1 MIRKANVNDAEEIAK
16 ILVYSWQVN
25 FKGIVPENYLNQM
38 DTVKISKGIE
48 KSIEEN
54 SLFVAEIDG
63 TIVAFAGCGLNR
75 LQDHP
80 EFDSELHT
88 IHVLPNKKGKGIG
101 KDLFKIVKMNLS
113 EQGYKNMILSVF
125 EENTAKNFYE
135 KLGGTFVDCRTVEY
149 GGKKCIERLY
159 GWNFSK

>member
-80 EFDSELHT
+80 EFDSELHA

-159 GWNFSK
+159 GWNFS

>member
-1 MIRKANVNDAEEIAK
+1 MIRKANPNDAEEIAK

-80 EFDSELHT
+80 EFESELHA

-101 KDLFKIVKMNLS
+101 KDLFKIVKVNLS

-135 KLGGTFVDCRTVEY
+135 KLGGTFVGHRTVEY
-149 GGKKCIERLY
+149 GGEKCIERLY
-159 GWNFSK
+159 GWNFS